1 MTRLTPTYY
10 RWLFSIC
17 ALAVLVLSLLPP
29 DMAQP
34 TTGWDKTNH
43 LLAFGTLAVLGLRAW
58 PGRIWQLALA
68 LTAYGAAIKIL
79 QSLTPYRTSSWAD
92 LLVDVL
98 GIAIGMAL
106 SFRAI
111 RAGRSTSG
119 GIRP

>member
-1 MTRLTPTYY
+1 MTRLTPTHY

-68 LTAYGAAIKIL
+68 LTAYGAAIEVL